1 MLSLNDLNFR
11 KIEPDDLEMIL
22 YWRNST
28 EVRKYMLNDNII
40 LLEDHLKWFKKIS
53 NDKSFDILVTEYKS
67 TPVGI
72 VSISELDF
80 FNRTCTWGQYIGA
93 NIRNSG
99 IGILM
104 QIKAIDRMVNE
115 HKIRKIWGKAL
126 GSNRILKI
134 HEVFGFINEGVLK
147 DHIKR
152 NNVYENIF
160 LVALFADFWP
170 QKRNQLIKKYKL
182 Q

>member
-1 MLSLNDLNFR
+1 MLSLNDLNLR

-28 EVRKYMLNDNII
+28 DVRKFMLNDKII
-40 LLEDHLKWFKKIS
+40 KLVDHIKWFKKIS
-53 NDKSFDILVTEYKS
+53 KNKSFDVLVTEYKKK
-67 TPVGI
+67 PVGI

-80 FNRTCTWGQYIGA
+80 SSRTCTWGQYIGA
-93 NIRNSG
+93 DIRNSG

-104 QIKAIDRMVNE
+104 QIKAIDHMVNE

-126 GSNRILKI
+126 GSNRILKV

-147 DHIKR
+147 EHIKR
-152 NNVYENIF
+152 NNVYENLF
-160 LVALFADFWP
+160 LVALFTDCWP
-170 QKRNQLIKKYKL
+170 EKRSQIIKKYKL
-182 Q
+182 K